1 MRNRMINK
9 KEEGVS
15 PVIGVLLMLVVTII
29 IAAVVS
35 GFAGGLVSGQKA
47 APSASL
53 EMHINNDGTGN
64 SFLMFKV
71 LSVSEP
77 IPTRDLRITTSWVN
91 TSGGKGGATCLPN
104 SGNLHYTSYPSGNFT
119 SGSVPNGFGPGVG
132 SYSTGTIS
140 TSDKQ
145 FGNYT
150 WTTGTSTTHWPPNYG
165 YPAKLDGSKRYEY
178 WPGWTN
184 YISKGGTEVDA
195 HTAIL
200 GQYWNS
206 LRPGD
211 IVNVKVFHTPSGKV
225 IVNKDVKVEG

>member
-1 MRNRMINK
+1 MRIK

-15 PVIGVLLMLVVTII
+15 PVIGILLMLVVTLI

-35 GFAGGLVSGQKA
+35 GFAGGLVSNQKP
-47 APSASL
+47 APSASV
-53 EMHINNDGTGN
+53 EIHVNNDGTGN
-64 SFLMFKV
+64 SFVMLKV

-77 IPTRDLRITTSWVN
+77 IPTRDLKITTSWVN
-91 TSGGKGGATCLPN
+91 STGYRGGATCVPN
-104 SGNLHYTSYPSGNFT
+104 SNNLHYTSYPSAKFT
-119 SGSVPNGFGPGVG
+119 TGTVPNGYGPGVG
-132 SYSTGTIS
+132 SYATGSIS

-150 WTTGTSTTHWPPNYG
+150 WTTGTSSTHWPPNYG
-165 YPAKLDGSKRYEY
+165 FPANASLPGSTRYNY

-184 YISKGGTEVDA
+184 YISNGGTEIDA

-200 GQYWNS
+200 GQYWNT

-211 IVNVKVFHTPSGKV
+211 AINFKVFHVPSGKV
-225 IVNKDVKVEG
+225 IVNKDVKVEGS